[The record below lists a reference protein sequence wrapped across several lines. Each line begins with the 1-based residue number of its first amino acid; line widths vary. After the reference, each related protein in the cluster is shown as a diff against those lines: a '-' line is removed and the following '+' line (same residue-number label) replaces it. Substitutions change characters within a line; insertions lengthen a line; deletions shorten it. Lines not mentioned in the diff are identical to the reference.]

1 MRPTM
6 LQKNK
11 VLPEAGE
18 RVGGSGEATE
28 DSEVTLP
35 PTHAAS
41 KPFP

>member
-1 MRPTM
+1 MTPTV
-6 LQKNK
+6 LRKNK

-18 RVGGSGEATE
+18 QVGGSGEATG